1 MGGFARLD
9 PIDKARG
16 WVTAIEAATGKIQW
30 RYQSQRQM
38 VAAVTTTS
46 ADLVFTGEITGDF
59 LVLDGR
65 TGKEL
70 YRFNTGGPIN
80 GGVITYAVNGKQ
92 YVAVMAGN
100 ATSFWQARPGFS
112 TAIVFALP

>member
-1 MGGFARLD
+1 MAMASMGSPMACVGTRPARYC
-9 PIDKARG
+9 
-16 WVTAIEAATGKIQW
+16 AATAGSSP
-30 RYQSQRQM
+30 RRPT
-38 VAAVTTTS
+38 AVTTTS

-92 YVAVMAGN
+92 YVAVMSGN
-100 ATSFWQARPGFS
+100 ATSFWQARPGSS